1 VYTEKERNDYVNK
14 ATSLVDA
21 GMSGMAAARELG
33 INYVTLRRWA
43 ISRGVV
49 WSTHETEQKVDREK
63 MMSMREQGFSYAAI
77 GREFGVSRERIRQ
90 LCARDDDTE

>member
-1 VYTEKERNDYVNK
+1 MYTEKEINHYVNK
-14 ATSLVDA
+14 AISLIDS

-33 INYVTLRRWA
+33 VNYVTLRRWA

-49 WSTHETEQKVDREK
+49 WATHETDQKVDREK
-63 MMSMREQGFSYAAI
+63 MMSMRGQGFSYAAI

-90 LCARDDDTE
+90 LCARDHDTE

>member
-1 VYTEKERNDYVNK
+1 MYTEKERNDYVNK

-63 MMSMREQGFSYAAI
+63 MMSMRDKDSLCCHRQ
-77 GREFGVSRERIRQ
+77 RVRVSEADPPVVR
-90 LCARDDDTE
+90 ADDDTE